1 MDKNFDYFHTII
13 CDTFRE
19 AIARLMHANREG
31 TPGTLE
37 VEIIREVSGD
47 GSRPRP
53 REQTVWHDLNNKRCG
68 WCGWTIQEILR

>member
-1 MDKNFDYFHTII
+1 MMSS
-13 CDTFRE
+13 
-19 AIARLMHANREG
+19 LHANREG